1 MKKLLVTL
9 LLILF
14 QLSCALNMTAQT
26 IMDGS
31 KWWDGMNLYTAQVD
45 AAGDVRMVGES
56 DDSGSFK
63 LKKSVQGYTLA
74 TDSPTGK
81 ISIRGQI
88 GWRVEYVTS
97 ESATFLAVRKT
108 NGDCVHA
115 FTLTSDDLTTC
126 VSQQKEAEGNDVSWM
141 MQHRLLSPAYLG
153 RFTKAELRMMRNEIL
168 ARHGWVF
175 QSKDLK
181 DHFSSQPW
189 YQPLGNNYSV
199 KISLVEKTNIELIKH
214 EETLGEKD
222 RVHADAPVTI
232 STTPV
237 ETPKQEVVEEV
248 PKQEVVEEAPKQE
261 VVEEAPKQEVVEEAP
276 KQEMVEE
283 APKQEVVEEAP
294 KQEVVEEAPK
304 QVEVSSTIANG
315 SRWWDGQRLFTAQ
328 VDAAGDVLMVGES
341 ANGVGDSFKL
351 KKSKLSQTQYTLAAD
366 NPAAWVFTRGKAGW
380 RVDYISLENTTFLA
394 VRKTANDC
402 VYTLTQTSDNLNECV
417 SRQKSIEEREAG
429 WLMQNH
435 LLSAAYLG
443 RFTKPQL
450 RLMRNEILARRGW
463 VFQSKDLKDHFGS
476 QSWYQPKGNNSSIK
490 MSVIEQTN
498 IELIINEETLNE
510 KDRVHTESPV
520 AVPTPPVQEKV
531 EEAPKQEVVEEAPVQ
546 EEVVEVPEQ
555 EEVEAVPEQEEVE
568 EVPEQEEVEEVP
580 EQKEVEAVPEQEEVE
595 EVPEQEEVEE
605 IPEQEVIAE
614 VPEQEEVEEV
624 PKQEVVQEVPKQV
637 EKVLQKVEAT
647 INPIVTADEVVFVA
661 TEAQFLNALGNN
673 RVVEIGTNVHLN
685 LSTILYQRD
694 LFADVSGR
702 VWASTAQRGG
712 NTPLVIC
719 EPCGDGHQLTL
730 QNFKNLIIR
739 GQNNSS
745 IEVDP
750 RYAFCLNLID
760 CEDCRVE
767 NLTIGHTEGGTCEG
781 GVLGITGGRGN
792 TIVSCDLYGCGTY
805 GIVARETK
813 HLSVFRTNI
822 HDCTYG
828 IMELWDSEDITFE
841 DCDFFKNREF
851 DLISNMDSQNTV
863 FKGCRFY
870 DNWSDVALFVSNLDI
885 TLYHCEIYH
894 PIVGSTK
901 RLIEPNRDCKWS
913 KEEHFVPNPRKNPIG
928 PDANLIK

>member
-45 AAGDVRMVGES
+45 AAGDVRMVSES
-56 DDSGSFK
+56 DGSNSFK
-63 LKKSVQGYTLA
+63 LKKATQGYTLA
-74 TDSPTGK
+74 ADSPTGRL
-81 ISIRGQI
+81 SIRGQI
-88 GWRVEYVTS
+88 GWRVEYVIS
-97 ESATFLAVRKT
+97 ESATFLAVRKS

-115 FTLTSDDLTTC
+115 FTLTSDNLTSC
-126 VSQQKEAEGNDVSWM
+126 VSQQKEAERNEVSWM

-153 RFTKAELRMMRNEIL
+153 RFSKDELRMMRNEIL

-181 DHFSSQPW
+181 DHFASQSW

-222 RVHADAPVTI
+222 RVHAEN
-232 STTPV
+232 PV
-237 ETPKQEVVEEV
+237 EA

-276 KQEMVEE
+276 KQE
-283 APKQEVVEEAP
+283 VVEEAP
-294 KQEVVEEAPK
+294 KQEAVKETPK
-304 QVEVSSTIANG
+304 PVEVSSTIANG
-315 SRWWDGQRLFTAQ
+315 SRWWDGQRLYTAQ

-341 ANGVGDSFKL
+341 VNGGGDSFKL
-351 KKSKLSQTQYTLAAD
+351 KKSKQSQTQYTLAAD

-380 RVDYISLENTTFLA
+380 RVDYVSLENTTFLA

-450 RLMRNEILARRGW
+450 RLTRNEILARRGW

-476 QSWYQPKGNNSSIK
+476 QSWYQPKGNNSGIK

-498 IELIINEETLNE
+498 IELIINEETLSENN
-510 KDRVHTESPV
+510 RVHAENPV
-520 AVPTPPVQEKV
+520 TVSTPPV
-531 EEAPKQEVVEEAPVQ
+531 EAPVQEVVKELPVQEVVKEVPVQEVVEE
-546 EEVVEVPEQ
+546 VPEQ
-555 EEVEAVPEQEEVE
+555 EVVEEVSEPEEVEEVPGQEEVE
-568 EVPEQEEVEEVP
+568 EVPELEEVEEVT
-580 EQKEVEAVPEQEEVE
+580 
-595 EVPEQEEVEE
+595 
-605 IPEQEVIAE
+605 
-614 VPEQEEVEEV
+614 
-624 PKQEVVQEVPKQV
+624 KQDVAQDVPKQV
-637 EKVLQKVEAT
+637 EKVLQKVDAT
-647 INPIVTADEVVFVA
+647 INPIVDADEVVFVA
-661 TEAQFLNALGNN
+661 SEEQFLNALGDN

-685 LSTILYQRD
+685 LSRILYQRD
-694 LFADVSGR
+694 LFSDVSGR
-702 VWASTAQRGG
+702 VWASNVERGG
-712 NTPLVIC
+712 NTPAVIC

-745 IEVDP
+745 IEVEP
-750 RYAFCLNLID
+750 RYAYCLNLID
-760 CEDCRVE
+760 CESCKIE

-781 GVLGITGGRGN
+781 GVIGVTGGKDN
-792 TIVSCDLYGCGTY
+792 YIVSCDLYGCGTY

-813 HLSVFRTNI
+813 RLSVFRTNI

-851 DLISNMDSQNTV
+851 DLISNMDSPNTV
-863 FKGCRFY
+863 FRGCRFY

-885 TLYHCEIYH
+885 KLYHCEIYH
-894 PIVGSTK
+894 PVVGSTR
-901 RLIEPNRDCKWS
+901 RLIEPNKDCTWS

-928 PDANLIK
+928 PDANSIK